1 VEEAIRDP
9 GNEEFVKSFRE
20 ESKAI
25 IIRRGGNKAG
35 RFLEVAV
42 YAEGGRR
49 GLVMF
54 PEGRGGRGWSR
65 VSGELSKAQVFLE
78 AVYGSQSSDT
88 GGSIGGSVGGMGAA
102 RRFGDGGAP
111 SFAEMVRSAVPSTIL
126 SEKQVASTVSSS
138 GLDFC
143 PSGTPEKQ
151 PELRS
156 AINCFEFE
164 LETAVIDSC
173 AVVRPLDRDCG
184 TRGSKR
190 DLGWAFGPAVD
201 LFFSELGRAFGRLKK
216 AWLTVGL
223 GVKPSLGPS
232 GFKMPRPFKI
242 MKPFKPRFLRPWKDI
257 LDPNK
262 GAVTGRG
269 GHRLSARRRKPAPA
283 TGSEPLDTTLMPA
296 PAPATGSEPLGS
308 STVTGADPVLGGCP
322 FAPSEES
329 APSVRNDFFKFEE
342 SVSLA
347 DGGTSVRILSPSA
360 PTVRNLPVA
369 GSSQKPTKL
378 VHFYNRKYKVKRASK
393 LDLGQFA
400 GDLISIAPGAVPLAG
415 DRSSASGGSSGLFS
429 AFESS
434 GLSGSK
440 EVGGL
445 LAPAVEAGSS
455 LVHSSP
461 AKGMLRRGF
470 LMPRPCGGVSRRSS
484 EPVCLSEAGESS
496 ERSKVPWNISEFGVE
511 DEDGVLGANGYPE
524 AVVDALAIA
533 PFLGIS
539 YGGDEEGFLDLLCD
553 IEEGHKREGVFAD
566 EGGSVLKSKGWR
578 ERKNLEC
585 SLNFDVGSIGSSRVK
600 NRSLRV

>member
-1 VEEAIRDP
+1 MEEVIRDP

-42 YAEGGRR
+42 YAVGGRR

-88 GGSIGGSVGGMGAA
+88 GGSIGGSVGGMGAV

-143 PSGTPEKQ
+143 PSGTPEKP

-173 AVVRPLDRDCG
+173 AGVRPLDRDCG

-232 GFKMPRPFKI
+232 GFKMPRPFKT

-257 LDPNK
+257 LDPIK
-262 GAVTGRG
+262 GAVAGRG

-283 TGSEPLDTTLMPA
+283 TGSEPLDTTLKPA
-296 PAPATGSEPLGS
+296 SAPATGSEMGLGSATGSALDLTLMPAATGSEIAQFPDVGIGS
-308 STVTGADPVLGGCP
+308 STLEA
-322 FAPSEES
+322 
-329 APSVRNDFFKFEE
+329 
-342 SVSLA
+342 
-347 DGGTSVRILSPSA
+347 SA
-360 PTVRNLPVA
+360 PTVRDVGIGALTLEESVPTVSLPV
-369 GSSQKPTKL
+369 SLP
-378 VHFYNRKYKVKRASK
+378 VHFYNCKHKVKRASN
-393 LDLGQFA
+393 LDLGKLA
-400 GDLISIAPGAVPLAG
+400 GDLFSIAPGAVPLLG
-415 DRSSASGGSSGLFS
+415 EQRSVSGGSSGLFS
-429 AFESS
+429 AFEPS
-434 GLSGSK
+434 GFAGSK
-440 EVGGL
+440 EVSGL
-445 LAPAVEAGSS
+445 LAPAVEANKP
-455 LVHSSP
+455 LAHSSP

-470 LMPRPCGGVSRRSS
+470 LLPRPCDGVPSRSPEPVSSS
-484 EPVCLSEAGESS
+484 EVGESS
-496 ERSKVPWNISEFGVE
+496 ERSNLLGEVFSQPWNTSEAGVE
-511 DEDGVLGANGYPE
+511 VEDGVSGANSFPE

-533 PFLGIS
+533 PFLGVS
-539 YGGDEEGFLDLLCD
+539 CGGNEQGFLDLMCD
-553 IEEGHKREGVFAD
+553 IEEGHKREGMFTD
-566 EGGSVLKSKGWR
+566 GGSVVKSKGWR

-585 SLNFDVGSIGSSRVK
+585 SLNFDIGSIGSSRVK
-600 NRSLRV
+600 NKSLRV